1 MDLEELKKQW
11 DGLSEQLKKQQV
23 LNHSLI
29 NRAMNTKMDSIMR
42 YNLIGISCC
51 VLYILLAIFAPPTI
65 FSRLVTIYL
74 NIVIPFAG
82 IWQCLSFGLFLKM
95 RHYRNN
101 ITTMEHYLI
110 RYEKCEKLNY
120 VVQYIIVMPFV
131 VLFLLQYNNQL
142 VTPNLDGIP
151 FWAILVFLIFV
162 LFSSVLGTMWYFK
175 KIKNLKQCIRDLK
188 EFEEE

>member
-82 IWQCLSFGLFLKM
+82 IWQCVSFVLFLKM

-120 VVQYIIVMPFV
+120 VVQYIIMIPFIVM
-131 VLFLLQYNNQL
+131 FLLQYNNL
-142 VTPNLDGIP
+142 LITYNVIP
-151 FWAILVFLIFV
+151 FWAIVIFFIFV
-162 LFSSVLGTMWYFK
+162 LFTSVLGSVWYFK
-175 KIKNLKQCIRDLK
+175 KIKILRQCIQDLK

>member
-82 IWQCLSFGLFLKM
+82 IWQCVSFVLFLKM

-110 RYEKCEKLNY
+110 RYEKCEKLRNDLANTPSDVELASVY
-120 VVQYIIVMPFV
+120 YHEVIIPDMLSLRSDADLLEQLTDKSYWPYPTYSDL
-131 VLFLLQYNNQL
+131 LFY
-142 VTPNLDGIP
+142 
-151 FWAILVFLIFV
+151 
-162 LFSSVLGTMWYFK
+162 
-175 KIKNLKQCIRDLK
+175 
-188 EFEEE
+188 